1 LFFAFF
7 FFSFTQFKEVT
18 SGAQDITEKPLSNFD
33 LPPPPSKEQILGN
46 IEQIKKQYW
55 QQVDEWNKHMDTS
68 KRDADERLTKM
79 LAQYKKTG
87 GDPSLE
93 KRESIDHS
101 K

>member
-1 LFFAFF
+1 V
-7 FFSFTQFKEVT
+7 QP
-18 SGAQDITEKPLSNFD
+18 GAPEITEKPLSNFD

-79 LAQYKKTG
+79 LAQYKKTNEI
-87 GDPSLE
+87 PVLE
-93 KRESIDHS
+93 KRSSIDH
-101 K
+101 